1 MEISNQVQ
9 KNGRDD
15 SGGVVELPRMLFG
28 TTTDE
33 TFIPAFS
40 FDSKAASFKGMSILS
55 LIDKQLCIQSCW
67 GTGLLFK
74 SLCWCWQRLS
84 ICVSSSQKR
93 YGPEFD

>member
-1 MEISNQVQ
+1 MRASLAWKYRIKQ
-9 KNGRDD
+9 KNAGKDD
-15 SGGVVELPRMLFG
+15 SGEVVELPRMLFG

-33 TFIPAFS
+33 TLIHAFS
-40 FDSKAASFKGMSILS
+40 FDSESASFNGRSILPS
-55 LIDKQLCIQSCW
+55 KDKQLRIQSCL

-93 YGPEFD
+93 